1 MHNTPPIIKAHYA
14 PVYWEPMPQI
24 SERFVSIIV
33 VQPVSVESKAIPT
46 ARVVLS
52 LDRLR
57 VMFGRS
63 AKHVFGIMNETAD
76 FLTHLLEM
84 GTPIER
90 LQIPFTGFSLG
101 DVRMARGRTIE
112 QMLDGAVRS
121 ISSLGA
127 ADALYRPTSLS
138 IRRQTQATAS
148 FIQRVRR
155 EFSVNDQTRRERFR
169 RTLRTRES
177 GVVVTL
183 DYSFKS
189 WVVQVT
195 SLPHLPQQETRLR
208 QEAESKLFEL
218 QAIRGELEGNARP
231 ILMVNAS
238 TLQQP
243 ANDETRD
250 RAQAAFNHL
259 KKCVSLAGAEMISAS
274 TAIEGAHVLETMH

>member
-1 MHNTPPIIKAHYA
+1 MHDTPPIIKARYA
-14 PVYWEPMPQI
+14 PVYWEPMPSI

-33 VQPVSVESKAIPT
+33 VQPISVESKAPPT

-52 LDRLR
+52 LDRLKA
-57 VMFGRS
+57 MFGKS
-63 AKHVFGIMNETAD
+63 AKHVYGIMNETAE
-76 FLTHLLEM
+76 FLAHLLEI

-90 LQIPFTGFSLG
+90 LQIPFTGFVLG

-121 ISSLGA
+121 ISSLSA
-127 ADALYRPTSLS
+127 ADALYQPTSLS
-138 IRRQTQATAS
+138 MRRQTQATAS

-169 RTLRTRES
+169 RTLHTRES

-195 SLPHLPQQETRLR
+195 SLPHMTRQETHLR
-208 QEAESKLFEL
+208 REAESKLFEL

-231 ILMVNAS
+231 ILMVNSSA
-238 TLQQP
+238 LQHP
-243 ANDETRD
+243 ANDETHEL
-250 RAQAAFNHL
+250 AHAAFDHL
-259 KKCVSLAGAEMISAS
+259 TKCASLAGAEMISAR
-274 TAIEGAHVLETMH
+274 TAMEGARALETMH